1 MIYTAI
7 LIFTMKLIHAIICA
21 SFIRHATIIGSP
33 STGITSMT
41 IANVDCKE
49 ALREFDTATG
59 QSKAFM
65 FGTDSGDLTCG
76 TVPSVFQ

>member
-1 MIYTAI
+1 
-7 LIFTMKLIHAIICA
+7 
-21 SFIRHATIIGSP
+21 
-33 STGITSMT
+33 MT

-65 FGTDSGDLTCG
+65 FGTDTGNLTCG
-76 TVPSVFQ
+76 IVPSVFQ